1 MSTRSAENK
10 NSIFLVIIFIILA
23 TTAIIMIFALQT
35 DEIKNMLKNDELVK
49 ILIVL
54 QEDGVPI
61 STDVLI
67 YYPVSKR
74 GALFD
79 IPGNTGAIYSSIGR
93 TARIDQ
99 VYVEKGI
106 EVYNQ
111 EINKLSG
118 TTIPFTF
125 EIEINDFG
133 KLTDLLGGLRVFV
146 PNAID
151 YTSEDGKRYLI
162 PSGAVNLDGDK
173 IIDYLTCKLPED
185 TNSDIQDRKQNTLVA
200 FFAALNSNKNV
211 IFSKDVFSFFGK
223 YIKSNVDQEGLYT
236 LLSEIAAIDAE
247 RLMPQTIL
255 GASRVVEGETLLFP
269 YYDGQLIKDVFKQTT
284 TALVSASGQASSRVY
299 VLEIQNGT
307 TVQGLAK
314 NTATI
319 LQGAGYDVLSTVN
332 AESNDIESTMIIDH
346 IGNEAEAK
354 VLADF
359 ILCKNII
366 TEEIKA
372 DDELEADSLVDFTII
387 LGKDFDG
394 RYVRW
399 KQ

>member
-1 MSTRSAENK
+1 MSSRSYANK
-10 NSIFLVIIFIILA
+10 NSIFLVLIFMILA
-23 TTAIIMIFALQT
+23 VTAIIMIFALQT
-35 DEIKNMLKNDELVK
+35 DTIGDMLKNDELIK

-54 QEDGVPI
+54 EEEGQPI
-61 STDVLI
+61 CTDVLI

-93 TARIDQ
+93 TDRIDQ

-106 EVYNQ
+106 EVYKH
-111 EINKLSG
+111 EIQKLSD
-118 TTIPFTF
+118 TNIPFTL
-125 EIEINDFG
+125 EIDIEEFA

-146 PNAID
+146 PSAVD
-151 YTSEDGKRYLI
+151 YVSEAGERYLL
-162 PSGAVNLDGDK
+162 PSGAVTLDGDK
-173 IIDYLTCKLPED
+173 IVDYLTYVTPED
-185 TNSDIQDRKQNTLVA
+185 STSDIQDRKQRVIVA
-200 FFAALNSNKNV
+200 FFAAINNNKSK
-211 IFSKDVFSFFGK
+211 IFEKEVFPFFAK
-223 YIKSNVDQEGLYT
+223 YLKSNIDDESLLK
-236 LLSEIAAIDAE
+236 LLSEVAAIDAE
-247 RLMPQTIL
+247 RLMPQTVL
-255 GASRVVEGETLLFP
+255 GASRIVEGKTLLFP
-269 YYDGQLIKDVFKQTT
+269 YYDGQLVKDVFKQTT
-284 TALVSASGQASSRVY
+284 TALVSASGQLATRVY

-314 NTATI
+314 NTAAI

-332 AESNDIESTMIIDH
+332 AESNDIDSTMIIDH

-359 ILCKNII
+359 ILCENIV
-366 TEEIKA
+366 TEEVKT

-394 RYVRW
+394 RYVR
-399 KQ
+399 

>member
-23 TTAIIMIFALQT
+23 ATAIIMIFALQT
-35 DEIKNMLKNDELVK
+35 DEIKNMLQNDELVK

-54 QEDGVPI
+54 EEDGVPI

-93 TARIDQ
+93 TARIDE

-151 YTSEDGKRYLI
+151 YTSEDGKRFLI

-185 TNSDIQDRKQNTLVA
+185 SNADIQDRKQNTLVA

-236 LLSEIAAIDAE
+236 LLSEISAIDAE

-359 ILCKNII
+359 ILCKNIV

-387 LGKDFDG
+387 LGQDFDG
-394 RYVRW
+394 RYVR
-399 KQ
+399 

>member
-1 MSTRSAENK
+1 MSSRSYANK
-10 NSIFLVIIFIILA
+10 NSIFLVLIFMILA
-23 TTAIIMIFALQT
+23 VTAIIMIFALQT
-35 DEIKNMLKNDELVK
+35 DTIGDMLKNDELIK

-54 QEDGVPI
+54 EEEGLPI
-61 STDVLI
+61 CTDVLI

-93 TARIDQ
+93 TDRIDQ

-106 EVYNQ
+106 EVYKH
-111 EINKLSG
+111 EIQKLSD
-118 TTIPFTF
+118 TNIPFTL
-125 EIEINDFG
+125 EIDIEEFA

-146 PNAID
+146 PSAVD
-151 YTSEDGKRYLI
+151 YVSEAGERYLL
-162 PSGAVNLDGDK
+162 PSGAVTLDGDK
-173 IIDYLTCKLPED
+173 IVDYLTYVTPED
-185 TNSDIQDRKQNTLVA
+185 STSDIQDRKQSVIVA
-200 FFAALNSNKNV
+200 FFAAINNNKSK
-211 IFSKDVFSFFGK
+211 IFEKEVFPFFAK
-223 YIKSNVDQEGLYT
+223 YLKSNIDDESLLK
-236 LLSEIAAIDAE
+236 LLSEVAAIDAE
-247 RLMPQTIL
+247 RLMPQTVL
-255 GASRVVEGETLLFP
+255 GASRIVEGKTLLFP
-269 YYDGQLIKDVFKQTT
+269 YYDGQLVKDVFKQTT
-284 TALVSASGQASSRVY
+284 TALVSASGQLATRVY

-314 NTATI
+314 NTAAI

-332 AESNDIESTMIIDH
+332 AESNDIDSTMIIDH

-359 ILCKNII
+359 ILCENIV

-394 RYVRW
+394 RYVR
-399 KQ
+399 

>member
-1 MSTRSAENK
+1 MSSRSYANK
-10 NSIFLVIIFIILA
+10 NSIFLVLIFMILA
-23 TTAIIMIFALQT
+23 VTAIIMIFALQT
-35 DEIKNMLKNDELVK
+35 DTIGDMLKNDELIK

-54 QEDGVPI
+54 EEEGQPI
-61 STDVLI
+61 CTDVLI

-93 TARIDQ
+93 TDRIDQ

-106 EVYNQ
+106 EVYKN
-111 EINKLSG
+111 EIQKLSD
-118 TTIPFTF
+118 TNIPFTL
-125 EIEINDFG
+125 EIDIEEFA

-146 PNAID
+146 PSAVD
-151 YTSEDGKRYLI
+151 YVSEAGERYLL
-162 PSGAVNLDGDK
+162 PSGAVTLDGDK
-173 IIDYLTCKLPED
+173 IVDYLTYVTPED
-185 TNSDIQDRKQNTLVA
+185 STSDIQDRKQSAIVA
-200 FFAALNSNKNV
+200 FFAAINNNKSK
-211 IFSKDVFSFFGK
+211 IFCKEVFPFFAK
-223 YIKSNVDQEGLYT
+223 YLKSNIDDESLLK
-236 LLSEIAAIDAE
+236 LLSEVAAIDAE
-247 RLMPQTIL
+247 RLMPQTVL
-255 GASRVVEGETLLFP
+255 GASRIVEGKTLLFP
-269 YYDGQLIKDVFKQTT
+269 YYDGQLVKDVFKQTT
-284 TALVSASGQASSRVY
+284 TALVSASGQLATRVY

-314 NTATI
+314 NTAAI

-332 AESNDIESTMIIDH
+332 AESNDIDSTMIIDH

-359 ILCKNII
+359 ILCENIV
-366 TEEIKA
+366 TEEVKT

-394 RYVRW
+394 RYVR
-399 KQ
+399 

>member
-1 MSTRSAENK
+1 MSSKSSANK
-10 NSIFLVIIFIILA
+10 NSVFLVIIFMILA
-23 TTAIIMIFALQT
+23 VTAIVMIFALQT
-35 DEIKNMLKNDELVK
+35 DTVGDMLQNDELIK

-54 QEDGVPI
+54 EKEGTPI
-61 STDVLI
+61 CTDVLI
-67 YYPVSKR
+67 YYPVSRR

-79 IPGNTGAIYSSIGR
+79 IPGNTGAIFSSIGR
-93 TARIDQ
+93 TDRIDQ

-106 EVYNQ
+106 EVYKS
-111 EINKLSG
+111 EIQKLTG
-118 TTIPFTF
+118 TSIPFTL
-125 EIEINDFG
+125 EISLEDFSV
-133 KLTDLLGGLRVFV
+133 LADLLGGLRVFV
-146 PNAID
+146 PTAVD
-151 YTSEDGKRYLI
+151 YFNIEGERFLL
-162 PSGAVNLDGDK
+162 PSGAVTLDGNK
-173 IIDYLTCKLPED
+173 IVDYLSYVLPED
-185 TNSDIQDRKQNTLVA
+185 TNSDIQDRKQNAIVA
-200 FFAALNSNKNV
+200 FFSALNVNKNT
-211 IFSKDVFSFFGK
+211 IFTKKVFPFFGERL
-223 YIKSNVDQEGLYT
+223 KSNVDEEGLYK
-236 LLSEIAAIDAE
+236 LLSEVSAIDAE
-247 RLMPQTIL
+247 RLMPQTVL
-255 GASRVVEGETLLFP
+255 GASRIVEGKTLLFP

-284 TALVSASGQASSRVY
+284 TALVSASGQVASRVY

-314 NTATI
+314 NTAAI

-359 ILCKNII
+359 ILCENVV

-394 RYVRW
+394 RYVR
-399 KQ
+399 

>member
-35 DEIKNMLKNDELVK
+35 DEIKNMLQNDELVK

-359 ILCKNII
+359 ILCKNIV

-394 RYVRW
+394 RYVR
-399 KQ
+399 

>member
-1 MSTRSAENK
+1 MSSRSYANK
-10 NSIFLVIIFIILA
+10 NSIFLVLIFMILA
-23 TTAIIMIFALQT
+23 VTAIIMIFALQT
-35 DEIKNMLKNDELVK
+35 DTIGDMLKNDELIK

-54 QEDGVPI
+54 EEEGQPI
-61 STDVLI
+61 CTDVLI

-93 TARIDQ
+93 TDRIDQ

-106 EVYNQ
+106 EVYKH
-111 EINKLSG
+111 EIQKLSD
-118 TTIPFTF
+118 TNIPFTL
-125 EIEINDFG
+125 EIDIEEFA

-146 PNAID
+146 PSAVD
-151 YTSEDGKRYLI
+151 YVSEAGERYLL
-162 PSGAVNLDGDK
+162 PSGAVTLDGDK
-173 IIDYLTCKLPED
+173 IVDYLTYVTPED
-185 TNSDIQDRKQNTLVA
+185 STSDIQDRKQSVIVA
-200 FFAALNSNKNV
+200 FFAAINNNKSK
-211 IFSKDVFSFFGK
+211 IFEKEVFPFFAK
-223 YIKSNVDQEGLYT
+223 YLKSNIDDESLLK
-236 LLSEIAAIDAE
+236 LLSEVAAIDAE
-247 RLMPQTIL
+247 RLMPQTVL
-255 GASRVVEGETLLFP
+255 GASRIVEGKTLLFP
-269 YYDGQLIKDVFKQTT
+269 YYDGQLVKDVFKQTT
-284 TALVSASGQASSRVY
+284 TALVSASGQLATRVY

-314 NTATI
+314 NTAAI

-332 AESNDIESTMIIDH
+332 AESNDIDSTMIIDH

-359 ILCKNII
+359 ILCENVV
-366 TEEIKA
+366 TEEVKT

-394 RYVRW
+394 RYVR
-399 KQ
+399 

>member
-1 MSTRSAENK
+1 MSSRSYANK
-10 NSIFLVIIFIILA
+10 NSIFLVLIFMILA
-23 TTAIIMIFALQT
+23 VTAIIMIFALQT
-35 DEIKNMLKNDELVK
+35 DTIGDMLKNDELIK

-54 QEDGVPI
+54 EEEGLPI
-61 STDVLI
+61 CTDVLI

-93 TARIDQ
+93 TDRIDQ

-106 EVYNQ
+106 EVYKN
-111 EINKLSG
+111 EIQKLSD
-118 TTIPFTF
+118 TNIPFTL
-125 EIEINDFG
+125 EIDIEEFA

-146 PNAID
+146 PSAVD
-151 YTSEDGKRYLI
+151 YVSEAGERYLL
-162 PSGAVNLDGDK
+162 PSGAVTLDGDK
-173 IIDYLTCKLPED
+173 IVDYLTYVTPED
-185 TNSDIQDRKQNTLVA
+185 STSDIQDRKQSVIVA
-200 FFAALNSNKNV
+200 FFAAINNNKSK
-211 IFSKDVFSFFGK
+211 IFEKEVFPFFAK
-223 YIKSNVDQEGLYT
+223 YLKSNIDDESLLK
-236 LLSEIAAIDAE
+236 LLSEVAAIDAE
-247 RLMPQTIL
+247 RLMPQTVL
-255 GASRVVEGETLLFP
+255 GASRIVEGKTLLFP
-269 YYDGQLIKDVFKQTT
+269 YYDGQLVKDVFKQTT
-284 TALVSASGQASSRVY
+284 TALVSASGQLATRVY

-314 NTATI
+314 NTAAI

-332 AESNDIESTMIIDH
+332 AESNDIDSTMIIDH

-359 ILCKNII
+359 ILCENIV

-394 RYVRW
+394 RYVR
-399 KQ
+399 

>member
-394 RYVRW
+394 RYVR
-399 KQ
+399 